1 MSQMIKNG
9 SLDFGDLKSKGDSS
23 MISPGLHSES
33 DKQKQTSPRSPIGR
47 TDKRNKEKAD
57 LLEKEMQLKKK
68 EPLKKE
74 VPRENVKEFYFANGK
89 PISKQQKQENELA
102 IEKAFEGKA
111 DGVKLD
117 DFEPIIK
124 DVCKVPT
131 IFKKMLFEY
140 VKKAEKLDEKTEKI
154 PK

>member
-1 MSQMIKNG
+1 M
-9 SLDFGDLKSKGDSS
+9 
-23 MISPGLHSES
+23 
-33 DKQKQTSPRSPIGR
+33 
-47 TDKRNKEKAD
+47 
-57 LLEKEMQLKKK
+57 
-68 EPLKKE
+68 
-74 VPRENVKEFYFANGK
+74 
-89 PISKQQKQENELA
+89 A

-154 PK
+154 PKQSFITFFKREFEMWDAKKRTFKTIA

>member
-89 PISKQQKQENELA
+89 PISK
-102 IEKAFEGKA
+102 
-111 DGVKLD
+111 
-117 DFEPIIK
+117 
-124 DVCKVPT
+124 
-131 IFKKMLFEY
+131 
-140 VKKAEKLDEKTEKI
+140 
-154 PK
+154 